1 MENKGEIDIYLLI
14 ILSTLGILVL
24 ILFLVFIVVL
34 YQKRMLANK
43 AMLIDTENKHQKKLL
58 DASLEIA
65 EQERV
70 KIATNLHDDIGITL
84 SVLKLNLSRLKKNVE
99 NKELFEEIVAASN
112 KNIDDSLDT
121 VRTIY
126 NDIIPPTLM
135 NLGFVKGLKEVCRQI
150 NAVGETEITFNSEE
164 ENIEFDKKIKI
175 QLYRLTKEILNN
187 TVKHAKPAAVE
198 ISIDKKEN
206 HLIVLIL
213 HNGEGVTTKQIEQF
227 AEKSTGLGL
236 KSILTRAQ
244 LINATL
250 DFTILNKNQA
260 QVLIKTPLQL

>member
-1 MENKGEIDIYLLI
+1 M
-14 ILSTLGILVL
+14 
-24 ILFLVFIVVL
+24 L

-43 AMLIDTENKHQKKLL
+43 AVLIDTENKHQKKLL

-84 SVLKLNLSRLKKNVE
+84 NVLKLNLSRLKKNID
-99 NKELFEEIVAASN
+99 NKAVFEEIVTASY

-150 NAVGETEITFNSEE
+150 NAVGETEITFNCEE
-164 ENIEFDKKIKI
+164 ENIEFDKKI

-187 TVKHAKPAAVE
+187 TVKHAKPSAIE
-198 ISIDKKEN
+198 IKIEKAGAYLVIN
-206 HLIVLIL
+206 IL
-213 HNGEGVTTKQIEQF
+213 HNGIGITTNEIKQF
-227 AEKSTGLGL
+227 ADRSTGLGL

-250 DFTILNKNQA
+250 EFTTPNKKQA
-260 QVLIKTPLQL
+260 EVLIKTQIL

>member
-1 MENKGEIDIYLLI
+1 
-14 ILSTLGILVL
+14 
-24 ILFLVFIVVL
+24 
-34 YQKRMLANK
+34 MLANK
-43 AMLIDTENKHQKKLL
+43 AVLIDTENKHQKKLL

-84 SVLKLNLSRLKKNVE
+84 NVLKLNLSRLKKNID
-99 NKELFEEIVAASN
+99 NKAVFEEIVTASY

-135 NLGFVKGLKEVCRQI
+135 NLGFVRGLKEVCRQI
-150 NAVGETEITFNSEE
+150 NAAGETEITFNCEE

-187 TVKHAKPAAVE
+187 TVKHAKPLAIE
-198 ISIDKKEN
+198 IKIAKVRTDLVIN
-206 HLIVLIL
+206 II
-213 HNGEGVTTKQIEQF
+213 HNGLGITTDEIKKF
-227 AEKSTGLGL
+227 AERSTGLGL

-250 DFTILNKNQA
+250 QFTIPNKKQA
-260 QVLIKTPLQL
+260 EVLIKTPIS

>member
-1 MENKGEIDIYLLI
+1 
-14 ILSTLGILVL
+14 
-24 ILFLVFIVVL
+24 
-34 YQKRMLANK
+34 MLANK
-43 AMLIDTENKHQKKLL
+43 AVLIDTENKHQKKLL

-84 SVLKLNLSRLKKNVE
+84 NVLKLNLSRLKKNIE
-99 NKELFEEIVAASN
+99 NKAVFEEIVTASY

-150 NAVGETEITFNSEE
+150 NAVGETEVTFNCEE

-175 QLYRLTKEILNN
+175 QLYRLTKEVLNN
-187 TVKHAKPAAVE
+187 TVKHAKPKTIE
-198 ISIDKKEN
+198 IKIEQKKQD
-206 HLIVLIL
+206 LIILIQ
-213 HNGEGVTTKQIEQF
+213 HNGIGITTQMIHQF
-227 AEKSTGLGL
+227 AERSTGLGL
-236 KSILTRAQ
+236 KSIITRSQ
-244 LINATL
+244 LINAIL
-250 DFTILNKNQA
+250 DFTIINKNQA
-260 QVLIKTPLQL
+260 QVLIKTPILL

>member
-1 MENKGEIDIYLLI
+1 M
-14 ILSTLGILVL
+14 LVFFL
-24 ILFLVFIVVL
+24 ILMVVL

-43 AMLIDTENKHQKKLL
+43 ATLADTESKHQKKLL

-84 SVLKLNLSRLKKNVE
+84 NVLKLNLSRLKKNIE
-99 NKELFEEIVAASN
+99 NKEVFDEIVAASY

-150 NAVGETEITFNSEE
+150 NAVGETDITFNCEE

-187 TVKHAKPAAVE
+187 TVKHAKPKNVE
-198 ISIDKKEN
+198 INIEKKITD
-206 HLIVLIL
+206 LVIIIL
-213 HNGEGVTTKQIEQF
+213 HNGEGITTKQIEQF
-227 AEKSTGLGL
+227 ADKSTGLGL

-250 DFTILNKNQA
+250 NFTIINKNQA
-260 QVLIKTPLQL
+260 QVLIKTPILL